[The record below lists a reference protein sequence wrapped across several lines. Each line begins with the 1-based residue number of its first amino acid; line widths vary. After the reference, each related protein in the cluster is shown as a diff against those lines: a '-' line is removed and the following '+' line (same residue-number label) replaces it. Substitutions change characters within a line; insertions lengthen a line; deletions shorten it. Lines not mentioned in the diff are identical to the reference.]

1 MLTTKL
7 HTLIAGG
14 AAALLLTGCATDET
28 IAPDVNPSSAPDL
41 PEART
46 MDFDFSFFA
55 DADTSSEA
63 RAQDEGRWNWFNA
76 AVRVLFLDVA
86 LDAALHVPAT
96 AFAVAIHQEPVLEED
111 ETFLWSYDFTDEDGE
126 DYAIRLRGRLDGV
139 HVDWEMRVSAT
150 GETPLDDAVWFVGE
164 SSLLEDSGYWIFLDP
179 LGDGE
184 DVARVEW
191 TDRGPTDRHLRFEN
205 VDANG
210 EDLGDFVT
218 YDVDGAQVNVVFH
231 DDGEDLNTVIQWNA
245 ITGRGSIVAPDY
257 NDGEQACW
265 GPDLRDTEC
274 EGIPG

>member
-7 HTLIAGG
+7 QSLVVGG

-28 IAPDVNPSSAPDL
+28 IAPDVTPSAAPDL

-86 LDAALHVPAT
+86 LDAAFHVPAT

-111 ETFLWSYDFTDEDGE
+111 ETFLWSYDFTDENGD

-191 TDRGPTDRHLRFEN
+191 TDRGPRDAHLRYEN

-210 EDLGDFVT
+210 EDFGDHVT
-218 YDVDGAQVNVVFH
+218 YDVDGAQVHVAYH
-231 DDGEDLNTVIQWNA
+231 DAGEDANTVIQWNA
-245 ITGRGSIVAPDY
+245 LTGRGSIVAPDY

-265 GPDLRDTEC
+265 GSDLRDTEC